1 MGLWKTSCRKHTVRL
16 SDHYYR
22 HKIFGLLPVGS
33 QSDKNICSQTS
44 DQYKYAGN
52 DHYDPC
58 IHLFLNKRKGKKA
71 QELIGEFPL
80 TNVSNIIHSNQSI

>member
-1 MGLWKTSCRKHTVRL
+1 MVTNNKRFVAKWFYGKLICRKHTVRL
-16 SDHYYR
+16 SDHYYH

-33 QSDKNICSQTS
+33 QSGKNICSQTS

-80 TNVSNIIHSNQSI
+80 Y